1 MIQTPF
7 ETIGQTTFGSTAQVR
22 AALDKFLRAHLQCRS
37 CSPADSQD
45 DQVGEDDED
54 NEYGDEY
61 EGQFPEEIEG
71 STYKDSATLPLA
83 LQRLKLERPAFE
95 RFPLPSKC
103 HETLVLLIYLVTLLA
118 IASSPT
124 IMAAHSPTAGG
135 WTLVGLGLGLQAASR
150 GKNVHLQLECAS
162 AILSNCNVLNQG

>member
-7 ETIGQTTFGSTAQVR
+7 ETIGQTTFGSTAQVQ

-61 EGQFPEEIEG
+61 EGQVSRRNRRLHVQRFSDPSPG
-71 STYKDSATLPLA
+71 TPTLEA
-83 LQRLKLERPAFE
+83 
-95 RFPLPSKC
+95 
-103 HETLVLLIYLVTLLA
+103 
-118 IASSPT
+118 
-124 IMAAHSPTAGG
+124 
-135 WTLVGLGLGLQAASR
+135 
-150 GKNVHLQLECAS
+150 
-162 AILSNCNVLNQG
+162 

>member
-7 ETIGQTTFGSTAQVR
+7 ETIGQTTFGSAPSQVQ

-37 CSPADSQD
+37 CSSPAGSQD
-45 DQVGEDDED
+45 DQVGEDDEY
-54 NEYGDEY
+54 NEYTDEY
-61 EGQFPEEIEG
+61 EGQFPETEG
-71 STYKDSATLPLA
+71 SRCTGPATLPLA

-103 HETLVLLIYLVTLLA
+103 NETLVLLVYLVTLLA

-124 IMAAHSPTAGG
+124 IMAVAHSPRAGG
-135 WTLVGLGLGLQAASR
+135 WTLIGLGLGLQAASP
-150 GKNVHLQLECAS
+150 GKNVHLQL
-162 AILSNCNVLNQG
+162 

>member
-7 ETIGQTTFGSTAQVR
+7 ETIGQTTFGPTAQVQV
-22 AALDKFLRAHLQCRS
+22 AVHKFLRAHLQCRS
-37 CSPADSQD
+37 CAPADSQD

-61 EGQFPEEIEG
+61 EGQLPEEIEG

-83 LQRLKLERPAFE
+83 LQRLK
-95 RFPLPSKC
+95 
-103 HETLVLLIYLVTLLA
+103 LIYLVTLLA

-135 WTLVGLGLGLQAASR
+135 WTLVGLGLGLQAASP